1 MATDTVSL
9 SPYKKLP
16 YDDQKRFVCVYPAY
30 LNAKKTLV
38 NGRRIPKSK
47 AVDNPTC
54 LEMRDVCTS
63 LGLNCYLEAKHY
75 PREPI
80 KDQLHGGRLRV
91 QLMAVDGTPV
101 LENITSRREL
111 LLMLSEVIPKL
122 KTRQGGKSTEGGVT
136 GGGQSSGASKKK
148 KKRK

>member
-1 MATDTVSL
+1 MMTGG
-9 SPYKKLP
+9 
-16 YDDQKRFVCVYPAY
+16 RFVCVYPAY

-101 LENITSRREL
+101 LENITSSEWVYPSSHY
-111 LLMLSEVIPKL
+111 MLTLVQDESYCSCSVK
-122 KTRQGGKSTEGGVT
+122 
-136 GGGQSSGASKKK
+136 
-148 KKRK
+148 

>member
-1 MATDTVSL
+1 M
-9 SPYKKLP
+9 
-16 YDDQKRFVCVYPAY
+16 CVYPAY
-30 LNAKKTLV
+30 LNARKTLV
-38 NGRRIPKSK
+38 DGRRIPKSK

-54 LEMRDVCTS
+54 LEMRDVCIS
-63 LGLNCYLEAKHY
+63 QGLNCYLEAKHY

-101 LENITSRREL
+101 LDNITNSECRCTISRCLHSLCTGRQL
-111 LLMLSEVIPKL
+111 LLMLSQVIPKL
-122 KTRQGGKSTEGGVT
+122 KTRQGGKSTEGGTTSV
-136 GGGQSSGASKKK
+136 GGGQTSGASKKK